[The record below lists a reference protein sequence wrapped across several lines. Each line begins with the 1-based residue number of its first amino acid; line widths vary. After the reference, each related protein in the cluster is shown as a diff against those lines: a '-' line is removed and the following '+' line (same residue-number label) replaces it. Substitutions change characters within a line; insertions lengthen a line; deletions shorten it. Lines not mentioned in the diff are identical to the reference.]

1 MRYLLIAILSF
12 IMGVVLSGIGR
23 VDKPVVTTD
32 TITLIDTI
40 REPVYEESSVVRY
53 ITRRLKV
60 TDTLRLHDSVQIGF
74 RDSVYVDV
82 PIVQKTYQGTDYKAW
97 VSGYEPSL
105 DSISIAHKIITNTIT
120 IKDKKRWGLG
130 IQMGVGYNGKIA
142 PYVGVGLQYNLIKF

>member
-1 MRYLLIAILSF
+1 MKYIITAIFAF
-12 IMGVVLSGIGR
+12 ILGVVLSGIGR

-40 REPVYEESSVVRY
+40 REPVYEESSVIRY
-53 ITRRLKV
+53 VTRRLRV
-60 TDTLRLHDSVQIGF
+60 RDTITLRDSVQIEC

-82 PIVQKTYQGTDYKAW
+82 PIVQKTYVGNDYKAW

-105 DSISIAHKIITNTIT
+105 DSISIAHKTITNTIT

-130 IQMGVGYNGKIA
+130 IQMGCGYNGKIA